1 MIAAEL
7 ATLPWGYRQS
17 PSGDSALT
25 RTDVQAL
32 MQVSDTGLYR
42 AQVIHRE
49 GTPEFILLLSGW
61 RSAPGRSAGRSGR
74 AGHWRQIFP

>member
-1 MIAAEL
+1 
-7 ATLPWGYRQS
+7 
-17 PSGDSALT
+17 
-25 RTDVQAL
+25 